1 MFTLL
6 YKNNFNKNS
15 EPQILYF
22 EIGFSVNIH
31 ARCLK
36 LIMENSQGDDKDFE
50 YIKGAMLKFGLQW
63 VKNKNT
69 KAQRK
74 TSGSYKKREYTI
86 PVSVL

>member
-1 MFTLL
+1 
-6 YKNNFNKNS
+6 
-15 EPQILYF
+15 
-22 EIGFSVNIH
+22 
-31 ARCLK
+31 
-36 LIMENSQGDDKDFE
+36 MENSQGDDKNFE
-50 YIKGAMLKFGLQW
+50 YIKGAMLKFGLKW